1 MQRLHAACVCLHP
14 RNPTRGA
21 QQFVLPLA
29 PLAQLGSPD
38 GISAQV
44 QKHLGSLAE
53 ALAGKGAG
61 SVRNARAVGK
71 ELPAGRLARAVSEQL
86 DLQNMWAASGT
97 WPFFQRLHR
106 KAHLEGQSIKS
117 GKESK

>member
-53 ALAGKGAG
+53 ALTGKGTG
-61 SVRNARAVGK
+61 SVHDARAVGK
-71 ELPAGRLARAVSEQL
+71 QHPTRRLTRIVSEQL
-86 DLQNMWAASGT
+86 DLQYVRVVGVAEL
-97 WPFFQRLHR
+97 FLEHLHR

-117 GKESK
+117 GKVSK

>member
-1 MQRLHAACVCLHP
+1 MAYLPICTSAIPRAALSSSYSLWLHWRSSAA
-14 RNPTRGA
+14 RG
-21 QQFVLPLA
+21 VT
-29 PLAQLGSPD
+29 
-38 GISAQV
+38 AQV
-44 QKHLGSLAE
+44 QEHFGPLVE
-53 ALAGKGAG
+53 ALAGEGAG
-61 SVRNARAVGK
+61 SVRNARTVGK

-117 GKESK
+117 GKVSK